1 MFYCINYFIN
11 SDKIVSLT
19 SILFKKIDNIY
30 YQYSTDQ
37 NKREFQIISTFEKN
51 SIHINLL
58 ISEFVKWFNKF
69 LIEYN
74 FNYLNF
80 AFINYNDFFCIN
92 KLGNLLMTHYSNVNI
107 PEDYSNIRI
116 HIPEVF
122 SYYYSINQLF
132 INTYGFNNQISI
144 KSMKR
149 FLQLQIDEYYVRN
162 IEANYLLYI
171 FIRVINDYGAR
182 INNFQPTIIF

>member
-19 SILFKKIDNIY
+19 SILFKKIDGIY

-37 NKREFQIISTFEKN
+37 NKHEFHIISTFEKN

-58 ISEFVKWFNKF
+58 ISEFVDWFNKF

-80 AFINYNDFFCIN
+80 AFINYNDFFCIT
-92 KLGNLLMTHYSNVNI
+92 KLGNLLMTHYSSVNI

>member
-1 MFYCINYFIN
+1 
-11 SDKIVSLT
+11 
-19 SILFKKIDNIY
+19 
-30 YQYSTDQ
+30 
-37 NKREFQIISTFEKN
+37 
-51 SIHINLL
+51 
-58 ISEFVKWFNKF
+58 
-69 LIEYN
+69 
-74 FNYLNF
+74 
-80 AFINYNDFFCIN
+80 
-92 KLGNLLMTHYSNVNI
+92 MTHYSNVNIPEDYSNI

>member
-1 MFYCINYFIN
+1 MFYCINYFII

-19 SILFKKIDNIY
+19 SILFKKIDGIY

-37 NKREFQIISTFEKN
+37 NKYEFHIISTFEKN
-51 SIHINLL
+51 SIHIDLL
-58 ISEFVKWFNKF
+58 ISEFVDWFNKF
-69 LIEYN
+69 LIQYN

-80 AFINYNDFFCIN
+80 AFVNYNDLFCIN
-92 KLGNLLMTHYSNVNI
+92 KLGNLLMTHYSSVNI
-107 PEDYSNIRI
+107 PEVYA
-116 HIPEVF
+116 
-122 SYYYSINQLF
+122 YYYSINQLF

-149 FLQLQIDEYYVRN
+149 FLQLQIDEFYVRN

-182 INNFQPTIIF
+182 INNFQPTTIF